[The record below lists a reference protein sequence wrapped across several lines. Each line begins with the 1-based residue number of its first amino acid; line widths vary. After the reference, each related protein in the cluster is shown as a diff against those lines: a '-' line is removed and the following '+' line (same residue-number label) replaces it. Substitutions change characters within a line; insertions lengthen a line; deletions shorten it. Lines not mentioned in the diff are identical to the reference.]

1 MSCWWWTPKKA
12 ILNKPI
18 WKTAKQKTFPVTS
31 SKISALVTESQKELN
46 WTRRRRDTAATLSAS
61 HAPPAP
67 LHTSL
72 ITLWGFRGSEPKKSS
87 PFQIP
92 KSLSRLLNGKDW
104 SLSRQLG
111 VGCGSGR
118 WDRETSVGSHWLITW
133 EPEAN
138 WTKTQFPAYLWKPH
152 QTHSLPETAQIICRV
167 PLERLFTPVD

>member
-1 MSCWWWTPKKA
+1 MHPFICFLDQLPSILFQGPCRPPTSENEVPDSKTSPWVLAWGCSDNSVCYSSEFLLYWHLILSFFIIYYPLGMSCWWWTPKKA

-72 ITLWGFRGSEPKKSS
+72 ITLWGFRG
-87 PFQIP
+87 
-92 KSLSRLLNGKDW
+92 
-104 SLSRQLG
+104 
-111 VGCGSGR
+111 
-118 WDRETSVGSHWLITW
+118 
-133 EPEAN
+133 
-138 WTKTQFPAYLWKPH
+138 
-152 QTHSLPETAQIICRV
+152 
-167 PLERLFTPVD
+167 